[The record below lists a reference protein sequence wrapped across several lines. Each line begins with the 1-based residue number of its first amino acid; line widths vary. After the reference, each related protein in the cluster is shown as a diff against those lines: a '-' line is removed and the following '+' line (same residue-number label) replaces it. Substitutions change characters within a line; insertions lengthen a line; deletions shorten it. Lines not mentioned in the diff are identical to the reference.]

1 MVVALEAI
9 PEAFLTLTA
18 RRTVVP
24 MSLAPSQNSSPVR
37 TLLSVGDRQSGGRES
52 RLSFV
57 QVSEST
63 PAVSMQSP
71 SLVYYGVVE
80 GRMRVSV
87 ADEAA
92 RSLGDGESLLVP
104 PLQTIRTEF
113 PDAEQTSNGWVVL
126 EINRERVE
134 GLLDQVGPP
143 TDPALGR
150 RREVRD
156 RAFVPLEQRAGL
168 RQIFQQMALLF
179 REDPPY
185 RDALLDLTVQ
195 QLLIR
200 LLQTEAYPLL
210 VEGPSRHSAEGGIAA
225 AVQYIQDHLDRHISI
240 DELVDQACMSK
251 SSFYRHFSDQF
262 DMSPL
267 EYITQERVVRARG
280 LLSDPDNTVADV
292 SHALGFSS
300 TSHFIDMFK
309 EHEGRTPK
317 QYQLDEA
324 EAPVSSREGAA

>member
-1 MVVALEAI
+1 M
-9 PEAFLTLTA
+9 P
-18 RRTVVP
+18 
-24 MSLAPSQNSSPVR
+24 LAPSQNSSPVR
-37 TLLSVGDRQSGGRES
+37 TLPSLGDRQSGGRES

-57 QVSEST
+57 QVSESA

-87 ADEAA
+87 ADGTA

-104 PLQTIRTEF
+104 PLQTIQTEF
-113 PDAEQTSNGWVVL
+113 PDTEQTPNGWVVL
-126 EINRERVE
+126 EINQERVQD
-134 GLLDQVGPP
+134 LLDQVGPL
-143 TDPALGR
+143 TDPASARG
-150 RREVRD
+150 REVRD
-156 RAFVPLEQRAGL
+156 RAFVPLEKQAGI
-168 RQIFQQMALLF
+168 RQIFHQMALLF

-185 RDALLDLTVQ
+185 RDALLDLNVQ
-195 QLLIR
+195 QLIIR

-210 VEGPSRHSAEGGIAA
+210 VEGPSRHSAGGGIAA

-251 SSFYRHFSDQF
+251 SSFYRHFNDQF

-324 EAPVSSREGAA
+324 EAPASSREGTA